1 MTILVEIVFVLGL
14 MLLNGALAMSE
25 LAMMASRR
33 GRLERLAHQ
42 GQRGAAAALRLLDDP
57 TGFLSTV
64 QVGITLVGILAGAY
78 SGATL
83 GGHLGQ
89 VLTAAGLSAA
99 TADAVA
105 IGGVVVL
112 VTYLSLIV
120 GELVP
125 KRLALADPERIAC
138 RVATPMTLV
147 ARWGAPVVWILRTST
162 NAVLRLLRVPASR
175 ASSIT
180 EDEIRAMVAEGAKAG
195 VVKPAE
201 HEMIEAVM
209 HVADRSVRSIM
220 TPRRDVVVLRVDDGP
235 EAIRRALATSGHT
248 RFPLC
253 RKSLGD
259 VVGVVHLQALVDSL
273 LGGGPLDLTALA
285 RPLLS
290 VSDRTPVIRLIEL
303 FRRHASGLAIVV
315 DEYGVVEGIVTPADL
330 LGAIAGG
337 IDTVPAQDR
346 ADAVRRKDGSWLVD
360 GKMAIH
366 RLERLLGRSD
376 LTRTDAYATVAGYV
390 LWEMGRMPAVGDDF
404 VRDGV
409 RYEVVDLDGRRIDKV
424 LIEPAME
431 SVGTS

>member
-1 MTILVEIVFVLGL
+1 MTISLEIVFVLGL

-33 GRLERLAHQ
+33 GRLEQLARN

-89 VLTAAGLSAA
+89 ALAAAGLSPT
-99 TADAVA
+99 TADTIA
-105 IGGVVVL
+105 IGSVVVL

-125 KRLALADPERIAC
+125 KRLALTDPERIAC
-138 RVATPMTLV
+138 RVAAPMTLV
-147 ARWGAPVVWILRTST
+147 ARWGAPVVWVLRTST
-162 NAVLRLLRVPASR
+162 NAVLRLLRVSASQ

-220 TPRRDVVVLRVDDGP
+220 TPRMEVVVLRVDDGP
-235 EAIRRALATSGHT
+235 EKIRHTLANSDHS

-253 RKSLGD
+253 RENLGD
-259 VVGVVHLQALVDSL
+259 VVGVIHLRTLVDSL
-273 LGGGPLDLTALA
+273 LSGGPLDLVALA
-285 RPLLS
+285 QPLLS

-303 FRRHASGLAIVV
+303 FRRHANGLAIVV
-315 DEYGVVEGIVTPADL
+315 DEYGVVEGIVTPADV

-337 IDTVPAQDR
+337 IDDVPSRDQT
-346 ADAVRRKDGSWLVD
+346 DAVRRKDGSWLVD

-376 LTRTDAYATVAGYV
+376 LTRTDAYATVAGYI
-390 LWEMGRMPAVGDDF
+390 LWEMGRMPEVGDGF
-404 VRDGV
+404 VRNGV

-424 LIEPAME
+424 LIEPATE

>member
-33 GRLERLAHQ
+33 GRLDQLARH

-83 GGHLGQ
+83 GGHLGRA
-89 VLTAAGLSAA
+89 LTAAGLSPA

-112 VTYLSLIV
+112 VTYLSLII

-125 KRLALADPERIAC
+125 KRLALTDPERIAC
-138 RVATPMTLV
+138 RVATPMALV
-147 ARWGAPVVWILRTST
+147 ARWGAPIVWVLRTST
-162 NAVLRLLRVPASR
+162 NAALRLLRVSASQ

-220 TPRRDVVVLRVDDGP
+220 TPRMEVVVLRVGDGP
-235 EAIRRALATSGHT
+235 EGIRRTLANCDHT

-253 RKSLGD
+253 RGNLGD
-259 VVGVVHLQALVDSL
+259 VVGVIHLRTLVDSL
-273 LGGGPLDLTALA
+273 LSGGPLDLMALA
-285 RPLLS
+285 QPLLS

-303 FRRHASGLAIVV
+303 FRRHANGLAIVV
-315 DEYGVVEGIVTPADL
+315 DEYGVVEGIVTPADV

-337 IDTVPAQDR
+337 IDDVPSRDQ

-376 LTRTDAYATVAGYV
+376 LTRTDAYATVAGYI
-390 LWEMGRMPAVGDDF
+390 LWEMGRMPEVGDGF

-424 LIEPAME
+424 LIEPVTE
-431 SVGTS
+431 PVGTS